1 MGQRTCLLTLL
12 ALFPLGVGDT
22 GAGTLLINSRA
33 QWQQWTFPHG
43 VLSLAADGSVAL
55 RRFRRD
61 IDAVA
66 DAAEFSHPNAKGQ
79 AVRGG
84 IRGAGT
90 GLDQA
95 AHILDGAA
103 TTWWQPSVEAPLDD
117 WWVEVDL
124 GRLVQAKAIRLTF
137 PHAEGARPLREF
149 SVFVTEG
156 TPFLTGQDVFRY
168 DRVGGT
174 TQPSEATV
182 VEYDLVTPELGNA
195 SGEHLATAVSDTLE
209 YRSIQ
214 YVRVVAHAQSRDA
227 ALAAIEVEALG
238 DNIAPG
244 TIERGG
250 GIRTGRDARTIA
262 HIMDGTAATWWTLT
276 SRGDLD
282 WRDRGDWFEWDL
294 GATFW
299 IDQLTMVEPPPGF
312 ATLGV
317 NSYRNQAGFELATS
331 DGTPIPTQGEE
342 RLQSPVDYQSLSVVD
357 NETLSSSGTR
367 NRNFDFRFPARKV
380 RYLFYHHEAPPNRQT
395 VFHLFEVFLYG
406 AGHPAEVA
414 MTSNFIDLGGAK
426 SLRRMRWEAETP
438 GETRLE
444 IRTRTGRTLDE
455 EIFYYDKN
463 GRAVPKGRW
472 DKLPAS
478 QKLPEVK
485 VAKAGADWSAWSSAY
500 KESGEAFRSPTPRKF
515 VQMEVRLQTEDPQ
528 VAPTLREIALD
539 FDDPL
544 IGGGVF
550 ARVSPREAALD
561 SLTVFT
567 FRLQGRPRP
576 ADRGFSRLGF
586 DLPNPLEGPVQL
598 HIGERRV
605 EPLQVEAEGG
615 RVVLDLPESIRRDS
629 VAVRL
634 PLRLLADAATFGAW
648 VSSTT
653 QPEVRQGIQP
663 EDSGALTVFVPE
675 IAQREHV
682 IRALAVTPAILTPNG
697 DGIND
702 QLQLRLLVV
711 KTTAQPQVA
720 IYDLSGGRV
729 ARAEPIDRTHY
740 VWDGRDERGR
750 LLPPGLYILDAKVE
764 TDART
769 ERRQRI
775 VQLVY

>member
-1 MGQRTCLLTLL
+1 MLQRTYLLTLL
-12 ALFPLGVGDT
+12 ALLPIGET
-22 GAGTLLINSRA
+22 GAGTLLINSRD
-33 QWQQWTFPHG
+33 QWRQWTFPQG

-55 RRFRRD
+55 TRFRRN

-66 DAAEFSHPNAKGQ
+66 DAAEFFHPNAKGKEVQ
-79 AVRGG
+79 GG
-84 IRGAGT
+84 IRSAGT
-90 GLDQA
+90 RIDQA

-103 TTWWQPSVEAPLDD
+103 TTWWQPSQEAPLDD
-117 WWVEVDL
+117 WWVEINL
-124 GRLVQAKAIRLTF
+124 GRLVQAKKIRLTF
-137 PHAEGARPLREF
+137 PDVGGARPLREF

-174 TQPSEATV
+174 TQPSRETV
-182 VEYDLVTPELGNA
+182 IEYDLATPELGNA
-195 SGEHLATAVSDTLE
+195 RGEHLATSDTLE

-214 YVRVVAHAQSRDA
+214 YVRVVAHAKSLDA
-227 ALAAIEVEALG
+227 ALAAVEVEALG

-262 HIMDGTAATWWTLT
+262 NIMDGTAATWWTLT

-282 WRDRGDWFEWDL
+282 WRDKGDWFEWDL

-317 NSYRNQAGFELATS
+317 NSYRNQAGFELLTS
-331 DGTPIPTQGEE
+331 DGTPIPTEGEE
-342 RLQSPVDYQSLSVVD
+342 RLQSPVDYQLLSFVD
-357 NETLSSSGTR
+357 NETLSSAGTR
-367 NRNFDFRFPARKV
+367 NRNFDFRFPPRKV
-380 RYLFYHHEAPPNRQT
+380 RYLFYHHEAPINRQT

-406 AGHPAEVA
+406 EGHPAEVV
-414 MTSNFIDLGGAK
+414 MTSNFIDLKGAK
-426 SLRRMRWEAETP
+426 SLRRMRWAAETTA
-438 GETRLE
+438 ETRIE
-444 IRTRTGRTLDE
+444 IRTRTGNTLDE

-463 GRAVPKGRW
+463 GREIPQGRW
-472 DKLPAS
+472 NKLPAS

-500 KESGEAFRSPTPRKF
+500 KESGEVFRSPTPRKF
-515 VQMEVRLQTEDPQ
+515 VQVEVRLQTEDPQ

-550 ARVSPREAALD
+550 ASVSPREAALD

-567 FRLQGRPRP
+567 FRLGGRTRP
-576 ADRGFSRLGF
+576 ADRGFNRLVL
-586 DLPNPLEGPVQL
+586 DLPNPLEGEVQL
-598 HIGERRV
+598 RIGDRRV
-605 EPLQVEAEGG
+605 EPLQVEARGDA
-615 RVVLDLPESIRRDS
+615 VVIDLPQQVRTDS
-629 VAVRL
+629 VEVGL
-634 PLRLLADAATFGAW
+634 PLRLLADAAAFDAW

-653 QPEVRQGIQP
+653 QPDIRQGIQP
-663 EDSGALTVFVPE
+663 EAPEALTVFVPE
-675 IAQREHV
+675 IAQEEQV
-682 IRALAVTPAILTPNG
+682 IRALEVTPAIVTPNG

-702 QLQLRLLVV
+702 RVQLRLLVV
-711 KTTAQPQVA
+711 KTTAQPRVA
-720 IYDLSGGRV
+720 IYDLSGTLI
-729 ARAEPIDRTHY
+729 ASAEQLDPTHY
-740 VWDGRDERGR
+740 AWDGRDENDR
-750 LLPPGLYILDAKVE
+750 LLPPGIYILDAKVE
-764 TDART
+764 TDTTT

-775 VQLVY
+775 VHVVY

>member
-1 MGQRTCLLTLL
+1 MQRTYLLTLL
-12 ALFPLGVGDT
+12 ALFPLGET
-22 GAGTLLINSRA
+22 GAGTLLINSQD
-33 QWQQWTFPHG
+33 QWRQWTFPQG

-55 RRFRRD
+55 RRFRRN

-66 DAAEFSHPNAKGQ
+66 DAAEFFHPNAKGKEVQ
-79 AVRGG
+79 GG
-84 IRGAGT
+84 IRSAGT
-90 GLDQA
+90 RMEQA

-103 TTWWQPSVEAPLDD
+103 TTWWQPSQEAPLDD
-117 WWVEVDL
+117 WWVEIDL
-124 GRLVQAKAIRLTF
+124 GRLVQAKKIRLTF
-137 PHAEGARPLREF
+137 PDTEGARPLREF
-149 SVFVTEG
+149 SVFATEG

-174 TQPSEATV
+174 TQPSRETV
-182 VEYDLVTPELGNA
+182 IEYDLATPELGNA
-195 SGEHLATAVSDTLE
+195 RGEHLATMSSDSLE

-214 YVRVVAHAQSRDA
+214 YVRVVAHAKSWDA
-227 ALAAIEVEALG
+227 ALAAVEVEALG

-250 GIRTGRDARTIA
+250 RIRTGRDPRTIA

-282 WRDRGDWFEWDL
+282 WRDKGDWFEWDL

-317 NSYRNQAGFELATS
+317 NSYRNQAGFELLTS
-331 DGTPIPTQGEE
+331 DGTPIPTEGEE
-342 RLQSPVDYQSLSVVD
+342 RLQSPVDYQLLSFVD
-357 NETLSSSGTR
+357 NETLGSAGTR

-395 VFHLFEVFLYG
+395 VFHLFEIFLYG
-406 AGHPAEVA
+406 EGHPAAVV
-414 MTSNFIDLGGAK
+414 MTSNFIDLKGAK
-426 SLRRMRWEAETP
+426 SLRRMRWKAETAA
-438 GETRLE
+438 ETRIE
-444 IRTRTGRTLDE
+444 IRTRTGNALDE

-463 GRAVPKGRW
+463 GREIPQGRW
-472 DKLPAS
+472 NKLPAS

-500 KESGEAFRSPTPRKF
+500 KESGEVFRSPTPRKF
-515 VQMEVRLQTEDPQ
+515 VQIEVRLQTEDPA

-567 FRLQGRPRP
+567 FRLGGRTR
-576 ADRGFSRLGF
+576 AGDRGFDRLVF
-586 DLPNPLEGPVQL
+586 DLPSPLEGAVQL
-598 HIGERRV
+598 RIGDRRV
-605 EPLQVEAEGG
+605 EPLQVEARGDA
-615 RVVLDLPESIRRDS
+615 VAIDLPEQVRTDS
-629 VAVRL
+629 VEVGL
-634 PLRLLADAATFGAW
+634 PLRLLADAAAFDAW

-653 QPEVRQGIQP
+653 QPDIRQGIQP
-663 EDSGALTVFVPE
+663 EAPEALTVFVPE
-675 IAQREHV
+675 IAQAEHL
-682 IRALAVTPAILTPNG
+682 IRALAVTPAVITPNG

-702 QLQLRLLVV
+702 RLQLRLLVV
-711 KTTAQPQVA
+711 KTTAQPKVA
-720 IYDLSGGRV
+720 IRDLSGALV
-729 ARAEPIDRTHY
+729 ASIEPLDQTHY
-740 VWDGRDERGR
+740 AWDGRDDNER
-750 LLPPGLYILDAKVE
+750 LLPPGMYILDAKVE
-764 TDART
+764 TDTRT

-775 VQLVY
+775 VQVVY